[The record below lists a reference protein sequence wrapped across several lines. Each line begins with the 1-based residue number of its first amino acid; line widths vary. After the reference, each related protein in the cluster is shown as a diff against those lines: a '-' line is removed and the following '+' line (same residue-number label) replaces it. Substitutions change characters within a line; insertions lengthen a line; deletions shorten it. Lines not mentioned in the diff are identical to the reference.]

1 MCLKK
6 KIAGIIEVE
15 EIHDV
20 IDVGTTM
27 PVRCRLENGMNVIVK
42 YMKNP
47 FGQIVLINELIG
59 SCIADLVGVNNPEY
73 GICNLSE
80 EVIINSN
87 CNEEIDLRN
96 AGLAF
101 YTKEYSSTIPPSMS
115 MLSLV
120 ENKETEKIILFDH
133 IVNNCDRHK
142 GNLIIDISKM
152 AKLYVIDN
160 SHIITEG
167 INSFLEREITD
178 EAVYSNRVLLNNK
191 DIYDL
196 LCSSVGYREDILLLE
211 AQKIKENITP
221 NVLKEIKNLIPDV
234 WSESVGKEMIEMIFA
249 ILNRRILAICELS
262 NMIIEER
269 RK

>member
-27 PVRCRLENGMNVIVK
+27 PVRCRLENGMNVVVK

-47 FGQIVLINELIG
+47 FGQIVLINDLIG
-59 SCIADLVGVNNPEY
+59 SCIADVVGVNNPEY

-120 ENKETEKIILFDH
+120 ENKETEKIELVIKFEQWEE
-133 IVNNCDRHK
+133 
-142 GNLIIDISKM
+142 G
-152 AKLYVIDN
+152 KLYDRMGLENETYEILGL
-160 SHIITEG
+160 HIPAITVPVRPG
-167 INSFLEREITD
+167 R
-178 EAVYSNRVLLNNK
+178 
-191 DIYDL
+191 
-196 LCSSVGYREDILLLE
+196 
-211 AQKIKENITP
+211 
-221 NVLKEIKNLIPDV
+221 NLA
-234 WSESVGKEMIEMIFA
+234 A
-249 ILNRRILAICELS
+249 ILEIAAMNQRLKKMGYNTA
-262 NMIIEER
+262 EEFN
-269 RK
+269 KKLEEEYLNGDKN